1 MYFFAYI
8 QIYIIWFSIYAYT
21 CIQYNLKPNFQLVIC
36 QIHEDGFRCT
46 YSDDQPISDI
56 SETEMVYAL
65 ETLPMP
71 ALNSRQQS
79 PYLQLIVVHTVRESA
94 PIK

>member
-1 MYFFAYI
+1 MHVLFAYI

-46 YSDDQPISDI
+46 YSDD
-56 SETEMVYAL
+56 L